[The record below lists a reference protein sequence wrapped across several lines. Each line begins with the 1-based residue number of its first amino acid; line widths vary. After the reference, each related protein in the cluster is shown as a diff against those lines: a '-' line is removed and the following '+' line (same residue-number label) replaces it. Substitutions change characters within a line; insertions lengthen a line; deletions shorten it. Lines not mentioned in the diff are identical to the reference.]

1 MANNTQEFKTI
12 VSLNAKQAQDE
23 LQKLKKHVEDLK
35 KKKDDALKN
44 NGSWSKQ
51 DAKDLKQA
59 TAAVKAYESKVV
71 KTIDTLS
78 NMGTAS
84 VGEVKAAMKQLKKS
98 DSCRVVG
105 EEIHIP
111 LLTLVEPRKGKL
123 YYTF

>member
-59 TAAVKAYESKVV
+59 TAAVEAYQGLMS
-71 KTIDTLS
+71 DALS
-78 NMGTAS
+78 AMFGDPTSLAKHNSGNIN
-84 VGEVKAAMKQLKKS
+84 AAMTIGNL
-98 DSCRVVG
+98 
-105 EEIHIP
+105 
-111 LLTLVEPRKGKL
+111 
-123 YYTF
+123 